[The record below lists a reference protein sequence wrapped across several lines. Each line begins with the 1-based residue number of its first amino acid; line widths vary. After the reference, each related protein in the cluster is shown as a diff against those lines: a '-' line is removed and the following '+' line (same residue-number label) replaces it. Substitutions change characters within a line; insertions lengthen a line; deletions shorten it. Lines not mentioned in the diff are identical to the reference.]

1 MLAAHHHHGSFS
13 VLQEL
18 FTCVVRT
25 KRNYYIASKITQFQ
39 LSTDVI
45 SVLQNLTD
53 ARWWRNEATEMH
65 VCKPSMG
72 LEKPKFGK

>member
-1 MLAAHHHHGSFS
+1 M
-13 VLQEL
+13 
-18 FTCVVRT
+18 
-25 KRNYYIASKITQFQ
+25 QFQ
-39 LSTDVI
+39 ASTDVI

-53 ARWWRNEATEMH
+53 ARLWRNEAIEMH